1 MTCLKY
7 SSRKAVILV
16 LFLEHL
22 QAFGPGERFCFG
34 VTYRYLLRLPRHAVA
49 ECLQRTTSNCFW
61 TQSYSNMLHIYKG
74 CACRCASVQE
84 LPASLHV
91 IQSRV
96 LFDKIVG
103 ISATISALNPS
114 FRALLLTASTF
125 ATQHDYA
132 KAYIPSHREN
142 LLIPRIRRPVLEAK
156 VRMNPFF
163 DVTCSNC
170 NSRALFIFFLF
181 VCLLYW

>member
-16 LFLEHL
+16 LFWNTSRPSGRASVFVLESPTGTFYVYPAMPWL
-22 QAFGPGERFCFG
+22 NACSAP
-34 VTYRYLLRLPRHAVA
+34 
-49 ECLQRTTSNCFW
+49 TSNCFW

-170 NSRALFIFFLF
+170 NARALFIFFLF